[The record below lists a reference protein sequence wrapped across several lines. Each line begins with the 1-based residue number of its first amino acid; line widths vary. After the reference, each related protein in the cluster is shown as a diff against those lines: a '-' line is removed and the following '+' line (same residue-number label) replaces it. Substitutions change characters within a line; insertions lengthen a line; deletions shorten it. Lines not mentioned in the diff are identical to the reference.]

1 MFQEIYFYILI
12 KDLTHNEQTYI
23 LNLFKGKHVK
33 KENEEKHLKRSNY
46 QKELYNSEISLLC
59 ISNTVLQPRY

>member
-46 QKELYNSEISLLC
+46 QK
-59 ISNTVLQPRY
+59 

>member
-1 MFQEIYFYILI
+1 MIKTEQYVSRNHVTQEIYFYILI

-46 QKELYNSEISLLC
+46 QK
-59 ISNTVLQPRY
+59 